1 MDSVEVIS
9 IPEEESNMITSTT
22 SVLRQTSSLNI
33 VRKESVKTLNSFWPH
48 LMVVCHTM
56 TNIPRVHFTKISST
70 SLVRFR
76 LLGSIS
82 RVEQEGDKLE
92 LVRGL
97 CQECGKLDMLEMF
110 EMRGSDIF
118 CCKRGRVTL
127 CAKKILHLVM
137 FVTDGQE
144 EEVKLVVSGE
154 EAEMFLGCS
163 TKQFIVDREVRD
175 IVENKVRKLKG
186 ALGDFG
192 VEKSVLGSLNVFE
205 TVIVYEKEED
215 DLGEENV

>member
-1 MDSVEVIS
+1 
-9 IPEEESNMITSTT
+9 
-22 SVLRQTSSLNI
+22 
-33 VRKESVKTLNSFWPH
+33 
-48 LMVVCHTM
+48 MVVCHTM
-56 TNIPRVHFTKISST
+56 TNIPRVHLTKISST
-70 SLVRFR
+70 SLVSFR

-82 RVEQEGDKLE
+82 RVEQGGDKLE

-192 VEKSVLGSLNVFE
+192 VEKSVLGC
-205 TVIVYEKEED
+205 
-215 DLGEENV
+215 